1 LSPEQSHS
9 SIDSRPP
16 FHDCAEE
23 CVDASN
29 SRMRVPAVG
38 TYVSA
43 GDSARSARKF
53 AMAVFPD
60 FVGPTIRILLLLIG
74 LSGRAGCRPL
84 AAFQGGY

>member
-1 LSPEQSHS
+1 M
-9 SIDSRPP
+9 
-16 FHDCAEE
+16 
-23 CVDASN
+23 DASN

-74 LSGRAGCRPL
+74 LSGPRSQKVG
-84 AAFQGGY
+84 AFTGLS